1 MVDTRRPVRF
11 GGRGGGGSDLQ
22 SQSQLSSAFPQ
33 STHQLPRRSSHLLSL
48 CPDGPSPSVSVG
60 PAGLPSATSPE
71 WCSWGPMGK
80 PSSDGTVELSQPLTL
95 TTGRIAT
102 SLACWLGSVFGSANP
117 RCHCDQ
123 PDDHEDGTAI
133 PLSRLDRPSRIQAAD
148 ASSIREDVSRNLEK
162 NYQHRQSFILSF
174 TPPVTL
180 YNGRQGSFRRCRHGG
195 DRRRCPPRR
204 GAPELRQPVVSSLP
218 SRHHRSSPTDLTT
231 GNNAADRATPA
242 RPAALRAASA
252 PLATTGTRSA
262 FPAAPPRRRRRRRPS
277 SPPSPR
283 GPAARRLAPSPRRS

>member
-11 GGRGGGGSDLQ
+11 GGRGGELGSPVTVTIE
-22 SQSQLSSAFPQ
+22 LSISSIDA
-33 STHQLPRRSSHLLSL
+33 STPKALISSLVAVSGWTISIRVCGTGRPSFGHLPGVVFLGPHGQALPRWNH
-48 CPDGPSPSVSVG
+48 
-60 PAGLPSATSPE
+60 
-71 WCSWGPMGK
+71 
-80 PSSDGTVELSQPLTL
+80 GTVTPANVDD
-95 TTGRIAT
+95 GAHPT

-162 NYQHRQSFILSF
+162 NYQHRQPFILSF

-195 DRRRCPPRR
+195 DCRRCPPRR